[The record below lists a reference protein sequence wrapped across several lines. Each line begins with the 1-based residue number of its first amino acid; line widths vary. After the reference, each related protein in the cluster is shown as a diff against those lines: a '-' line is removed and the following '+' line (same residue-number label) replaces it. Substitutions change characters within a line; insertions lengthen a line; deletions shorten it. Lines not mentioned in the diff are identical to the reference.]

1 MTGWLEVFGVV
12 LLTAVGLLLG
22 WSFSRLPGRYWMIG
36 YFLGAVPVFMLWFG
50 RTHSQWERIAPF
62 SWVCAGRTK
71 FAVVGLLALLILL
84 PPLSRVSQ
92 PRLRRLVYGFLAVF
106 VWFNAVWPFLSPML
120 NRSYLL
126 SLTTRLDQ
134 DGICLQSTDYTC
146 GPAASVTA
154 LRRLNL
160 PADEG
165 ELAVLAHTSSAVGTP
180 PDILCSTL
188 RSKYQHAGLR
198 CQYRHFQSVSELR
211 DAPLTIAVIN
221 YGPLVDHYVTVL
233 DVTDKNVTVG
243 DPLEGKV
250 QLTHADFAKKWR
262 NLGITLSRPSHAL
275 AAH

>member
-1 MTGWLEVFGVV
+1 VSGWLEVFGVV

-22 WSFSRLPGRYWMIG
+22 WLFSRLPGRYWMIG
-36 YFLGAVPVFMLWFG
+36 YFLGAVPVLMLWLG
-50 RTHSQWERIAPF
+50 RTHSQWELIAPF

-71 FAVVGLLALLILL
+71 FAVVGLLAVMILL

-92 PRLRRLVYGFLAVF
+92 PRLRRLVYGFLLIF
-106 VWFNAVWPFLSPML
+106 VWFNAVWPFLSPVL

-165 ELAVLAHTSSAVGTP
+165 ELAVLAHTSNAVGTP

-188 RSKYQHAGLR
+188 RLKYRDAGLR
-198 CQYRHFQSVSELR
+198 CQYRHFRSVSELR
-211 DAPLTIAVIN
+211 DAPLTIAVIK

-233 DVTDKNVTVG
+233 DVTEKNVTVG

-250 QLTHADFAKKWR
+250 QFTYTEFAKKWR
-262 NLGITLSRPSHAL
+262 NLGITLSRQSHAL